1 MNVQTLVTDDG
12 SHTLYVAE
20 LDETYHSRHGARQ
33 ESLHV
38 FIQNG
43 LEPVLLQSEGV
54 VRVLEVGFGTG
65 LNAWLTFCL
74 ANERKRQIQYKAIEA
89 FPLPE
94 AVWSRL
100 NYAAPHEAEAFTQLH
115 RCNWNQPHYINP
127 WFELEK
133 IATALQDAQLPAAFF
148 DVVYFDAFAPLKQ
161 PELWTSDMLAKT
173 TRAMRQGGVW
183 VTYSARGEVRRNLEQ
198 LGLKVERLTGPPG
211 KKHMLRAFRI

>member
-100 NYAAPHEAEAFTQLH
+100 NYAAPHEAEAFAQLH

-173 TRAMRQGGVW
+173 TQAMRQGGVW